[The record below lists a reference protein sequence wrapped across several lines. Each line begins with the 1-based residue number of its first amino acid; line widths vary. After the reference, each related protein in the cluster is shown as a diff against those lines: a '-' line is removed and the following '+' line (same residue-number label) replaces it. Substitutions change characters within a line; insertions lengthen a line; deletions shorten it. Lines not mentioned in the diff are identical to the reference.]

1 MFKTIEAEVLKK
13 HPSPALQLEF
23 AQHDFERLKPFCLL
37 IYLASISIWLVFNLI
52 VSFRG
57 GQGFTVYSVVFL
69 CALLIT
75 VLVLGFNTQV
85 RHFQWINLIFVS
97 AIATGI
103 RLVIEGLPMDL
114 HAVWLILGAS
124 TILHSASVL
133 PLSRRSFVATLV
145 ITWVVLN
152 PFYLTETSLL
162 EVKGTMVF
170 FYAAFLSLLT
180 LYSFVKLRQ
189 AKLSNYIMATLLLDQ
204 AYVDPLTE
212 IPNRRAFMT
221 RAGKKLDQQPRAHDH
236 YLAMIDI
243 DNFKKVND
251 VYGHDTGDEVLKR
264 VAEDIRA
271 VMRDFEF
278 ARLGGEEFAIYLAG
292 VRHEDAAHLAELL
305 CRRVREA
312 ASQHPVTISIGLARV
327 EDGETLNQALVNA
340 DLALYASK
348 HTGKDRFTF
357 HAPSSPE

>member
-37 IYLASISIWLVFNLI
+37 VYLASISIWLVFNLI

-57 GQGFTVYSVVFL
+57 GQGFTAYSVMFL
-69 CALLIT
+69 SALLIT
-75 VLVLGFNTQV
+75 VLVLTFNTQA

-97 AIATGI
+97 IIAIGI

-114 HAVWLILGAS
+114 HSGWLILGAS
-124 TILHSASVL
+124 TILYSASVL
-133 PLSRRSFVATLV
+133 PLCRWSFSATLL

-152 PFYLTETSLL
+152 PFYLTDTSLL
-162 EVKGTMVF
+162 EVKGTTVL

-180 LYSFVKLRQ
+180 LYSFLKLRQ
-189 AKLSNYIMATLLLDQ
+189 LKLSNYIMTKLLLNQ
-204 AYVDPLTE
+204 AYIDPLTE
-212 IPNRRAFMT
+212 IPNRRAFMAS
-221 RAGKKLDQQPRAHDH
+221 AGKKLDHQPRTHDH

-251 VYGHDTGDEVLKR
+251 QYGHDIGDAVLKR
-264 VAEDIRA
+264 IAQDVQA
-271 VMRDFEF
+271 VMVDFDY

-292 VRHEDAAHLAELL
+292 VRREDAAHLADLL
-305 CRRVREA
+305 CARVREE
-312 ASQHPVTISIGLARV
+312 ASLHPVTISIGLARV
-327 EDGETLNQALVNA
+327 EDGETLNQALIKA
-340 DLALYASK
+340 DQALYVSK
-348 HTGKDRFTF
+348 HAGKDRFTF
-357 HAPSSPE
+357 HAP